1 MNKTEDKILNIDVRL
16 RKAKIE
22 RIKDLYYHLEYSDEF
37 FKSDKDE
44 EIFRRIDIKI
54 EELMGLLYS
63 VFK

>member
-1 MNKTEDKILNIDVRL
+1 MNRTENKILNIDVRL

-22 RIKDLYYHLEYSDEF
+22 RIKDLYYQLEYFDEL

-44 EIFRRIDIKI
+44 EIFKRIDIKI

-63 VFK
+63 AFK

>member
-1 MNKTEDKILNIDVRL
+1 MNRTENKILNIDVRL

-22 RIKDLYYHLEYSDEF
+22 RIKDLYYQLEYFDEL

-44 EIFRRIDIKI
+44 EIFKRIDVKI

-63 VFK
+63 AFK

>member
-16 RKAKIE
+16 RKEKIE

-44 EIFRRIDIKI
+44 EVFRRIDIKI